1 MPKQARIKPSV
12 ELRQLRKQCRVFS
25 PTFATMDASQ
35 AVQDI
40 KISQEQA
47 AAMCKALEAR
57 FNLWWDSWVEP
68 ELKYLEER
76 NF

>member
-1 MPKQARIKPSV
+1 
-12 ELRQLRKQCRVFS
+12 
-25 PTFATMDASQ
+25 MDASQ